1 MVIVEENK
9 NEIINETFDEAN
21 GVETTSTLSFVNNEN
36 SDDSS
41 IVDDGGNGGKGGNG
55 ANGGNIEDD
64 LTPPS
69 DIEDEFVDD
78 WDDEVFE
85 DDSFDEDDGLDGFE
99 LSEGFENESSNDEN
113 EVSKNQTEET
123 EESNLSDTVVVKAEA
138 QTVLNE
144 DLLAMEETAESVE
157 HQDKTVE
164 NIETLDGWATNDA
177 DGNLDAL
184 DESYNEL
191 ENVRDIT
198 SDVSSELADLSYLAS
213 VKKKD
218 AELSTKD
225 AKDAKKKA
233 QEEKKRKRKE
243 ENDIFARRYQAKSI
257 NAAVAQSNP
266 IIYFYNA
273 ILDKTGE
280 IKLFNVYQVLQ
291 DRFVGKLVPQLWTAV
306 AESSDRVLELNMAN
320 LVEQMKI
327 CEQYP
332 MYEFVLT
339 MSTRFFT
346 KPAVLE
352 KMLALIEKPIP
363 NLVMAFDCVSLQ
375 NLGSAAKTGLG
386 QVKAKGVKIILD
398 NTEKVS
404 MTTLSELEFDYLRID
419 SRYYELGNFK
429 SEGFLRLLSGWA
441 NELGIPTI
449 AMYCDHNDMVEYML
463 YMGIDLV
470 QGNSVSRPMRTVPNA
485 VKAVTLSDSMKS
497 DS

>member
-1 MVIVEENK
+1 MVVNDEIMEKKNIEN
-9 NEIINETFDEAN
+9 IDE
-21 GVETTSTLSFVNNEN
+21 VSSSESLSADLTFVNK
-36 SDDSS
+36 DDSIS
-41 IVDDGGNGGKGGNG
+41 VQNPEN
-55 ANGGNIEDD
+55 EDVD

-69 DIEDEFVDD
+69 DLGDEFLDD
-78 WDDEVFE
+78 WDDEFDE
-85 DDSFDEDDGLDGFE
+85 EFDEDDGLDEFE
-99 LSEGFENESSNDEN
+99 LPEGFEENEPVVSVQNASEVKENSVPEVEDSTPVETKENSDAPVEPNGNDEN
-113 EVSKNQTEET
+113 PQVDGTVDPLET
-123 EESNLSDTVVVKAEA
+123 LEGWVTNDTDGNAEA
-138 QTVLNE
+138 T
-144 DLLAMEETAESVE
+144 
-157 HQDKTVE
+157 
-164 NIETLDGWATNDA
+164 
-177 DGNLDAL
+177 
-184 DESYNEL
+184 DEAYTEL
-191 ENVRDIT
+191 ENVREIT
-198 SDVSSELADLSYLAS
+198 SDVNSDFADLSYLAN
-213 VKKKD
+213 VKKRNPVED
-218 AELSTKD
+218 E
-225 AKDAKKKA
+225 KDAKKRK

-273 ILDKTGE
+273 VLDKKGE

-327 CEQYP
+327 CEEFP

-346 KPAVLE
+346 KPAVLQ
-352 KMLALIEKPIP
+352 KMLDLIEKPIP

-375 NLGSAAKTGLG
+375 NLGAAAKTGLG

-429 SEGFLRLLSGWA
+429 SEGFLRLLLSLA
-441 NELGIPTI
+441 QELGIPTI

-463 YMGIDLV
+463 YMGIDMV
-470 QGNSVSRPMRTVPNA
+470 QGNSISRPMRTVPNA
-485 VKAVTLSDSMKS
+485 VKAITLSDSMRE
-497 DS
+497 DA